1 MRSLNVPCTI
11 LIALCAF
18 CLRVNVCSA
27 QPLHHPTAM
36 EQARFQAFMST
47 FIGDSDRSAGD
58 PAHFKSAFV
67 DLKDDGRFDVL
78 VYISGPDLCGTSGC
92 GLVILAPS
100 KSTYKVITA
109 TTITW
114 PPIRVLESKTNGW
127 HDLGVWVQGGGVL
140 PGYEAKLKFNGKKYP
155 SNPSVVQRSK
165 GKTVGQILIP
175 REDR

>member
-27 QPLHHPTAM
+27 QPPHHPTAM
-36 EQARFQAFMST
+36 EEGRLQAFLST
-47 FIGDSDRSAGD
+47 FIGGSDRSAGE
-58 PAHFKSAFV
+58 PAQFKSAFV

-78 VYISGPDLCGTSGC
+78 VYISGPRLCGSGGC

-100 KSTYKVITA
+100 KSTYRVITS

-127 HDLGVWVQGGGVL
+127 HDIGVWVQGGGIQ

-165 GKTVGQILIP
+165 GKTAGQTLIA